1 MAQLSIAGPVVTFWG
16 MRKMPY
22 YCPICGDKF
31 GNTKVSRAKQRQH
44 FQTIHPEFF
53 GWNNRFG
60 KVANSFAV
68 GSFIYVGLGLV
79 LAFASGNSSILG
91 WWWFSGLLL
100 ITAGTFLGILYWRLQ
115 VRLFKHS
122 WKGLRTPTHPEPLLE
137 STDDDLVLDTFLEHP
152 KTEDADSSQPPA
164 KATE

>member
-1 MAQLSIAGPVVTFWG
+1 MAHLSIAGPVVTFWG

-68 GSFIYVGLGLV
+68 GSFIYVGRGYGHPRTRSLCWNRLMM
-79 LAFASGNSSILG
+79 ILS
-91 WWWFSGLLL
+91 W
-100 ITAGTFLGILYWRLQ
+100 IL
-115 VRLFKHS
+115 F
-122 WKGLRTPTHPEPLLE
+122 
-137 STDDDLVLDTFLEHP
+137 
-152 KTEDADSSQPPA
+152 
-164 KATE
+164 